1 MMSILCERYGA
12 VLMDNI
18 CRIFSEYMNDIENM
32 LDDKGFYYDYDSGG
46 RMIVSSKALDF
57 LDKQGISYD
66 LIV

>member
-1 MMSILCERYGA
+1 
-12 VLMDNI
+12 MDNI

-57 LDKQGISYD
+57 LDEQGISYD